1 MLEESESM
9 GESGSTMQLTRAAD
23 YGVRV
28 MIHLAT
34 LPAHQRARLPALA
47 RATGAPESFLSKVL
61 QALCRAGFL
70 ASRRG
75 QSGGF
80 EMLPAG
86 RQASV
91 RTVIEAIEG
100 PICLNLCLVSGA
112 SCSRKS
118 ICPAHPVWVRA
129 QEAMLGVLNTA
140 SIADLAMDAV
150 APQARVIAKSSESA

>member
-1 MLEESESM
+1 M
-9 GESGSTMQLTRAAD
+9 GQSGSTMQLTRAAD

-34 LPAHQRARLPALA
+34 LPAHQRARLPSLA

-100 PICLNLCLVSGA
+100 PICLNLCLVHGA
-112 SCSRKS
+112 FCGRKS
-118 ICPAHPVWVRA
+118 TCPAHPVWVRA
-129 QEAMLGVLNTA
+129 QEAMMGVLSTA
-140 SIADLAMDAV
+140 TIADLAMEAV
-150 APQARVIAKSSESA
+150 APRARVTAESSESA

>member
-1 MLEESESM
+1 M

-28 MIHLAT
+28 MIHLAA
-34 LPAHQRARLPALA
+34 LPAHERVRLPALA
-47 RATGAPESFLSKVL
+47 RATGAPQSFLSKVL

-112 SCSRKS
+112 SCGRKS
-118 ICPAHPVWVRA
+118 TCPAHPVWARA

-140 SIADLAMDAV
+140 TIADLAMEAAAPRAQLTAV
-150 APQARVIAKSSESA
+150 STEPA

>member
-1 MLEESESM
+1 M
-9 GESGSTMQLTRAAD
+9 GQSGTTMQLTRAAD

-34 LPAHQRARLPALA
+34 LPAHQRARLPLLA
-47 RATGAPESFLSKVL
+47 RATGAPVSFLSKVL

-86 RQASV
+86 RQASIY
-91 RTVIEAIEG
+91 TVIEAIEG
-100 PICLNLCLVSGA
+100 PICLNLCLVTGVACGRA
-112 SCSRKS
+112 ST
-118 ICPAHPVWVRA
+118 CPAHPVWARA
-129 QEAMLGVLNTA
+129 QEAMMGVLNTA
-140 SIADLAMDAV
+140 FIADLAMEAV
-150 APQARVIAKSSESA
+150 PPLVRVATDNSEPA

>member
-1 MLEESESM
+1 M

-70 ASRRG
+70 DSRRG

-86 RQASV
+86 RKASV

-100 PICLNLCLVSGA
+100 PICLNLCLVHGA
-112 SCSRKS
+112 SCNRKS
-118 ICPAHPVWVRA
+118 TCPAHPVWERA
-129 QEAMLGVLNTA
+129 QEAMLGVLSTA
-140 SIADLAMDAV
+140 NIADLAMEAV
-150 APQARVIAKSSESA
+150 TPPAQLTAVSSEPA

>member
-1 MLEESESM
+1 LEESESM
-9 GESGSTMQLTRAAD
+9 GQSGSTMQLTRAAD

-34 LPAHQRARLPALA
+34 LPAHQRARLPSLA

-75 QSGGF
+75 QAGGF
-80 EMLPAG
+80 EMLSSG
-86 RQASV
+86 RRASV

-100 PICLNLCLVSGA
+100 PICLNLCLVHGA

-118 ICPAHPVWVRA
+118 NCPAHPVWVRA

-140 SIADLAMDAV
+140 TVADLAIEAV
-150 APQARVIAKSSESA
+150 APRTRVTAESSEPA

>member
-1 MLEESESM
+1 M

-34 LPAHQRARLPALA
+34 LPAHQRARLPSLA

-70 ASRRG
+70 VSRRG

-80 EMLPAG
+80 EMLPSG
-86 RQASV
+86 RKASV

-100 PICLNLCLVSGA
+100 PIRLNLCLVSGA

-118 ICPAHPVWVRA
+118 TCPAHPVWVRA
-129 QEAMLGVLNTA
+129 QEAMMGVLNSAT
-140 SIADLAMDAV
+140 IADLAMDAV
-150 APQARVIAKSSESA
+150 APRGQLTAVSSEPA